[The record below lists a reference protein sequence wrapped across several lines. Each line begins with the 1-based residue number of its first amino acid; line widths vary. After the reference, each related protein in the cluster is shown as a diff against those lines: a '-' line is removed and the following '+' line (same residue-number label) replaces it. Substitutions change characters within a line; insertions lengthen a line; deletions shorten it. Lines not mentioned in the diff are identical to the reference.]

1 RPYANV
7 YPDVTILCPTE
18 LEPRD
23 INTADRVIIPPDTA
37 RKETEILQDRFPA
50 LLAAV
55 RKRGINRICDPAE
68 NGRVPVGLI
77 SSGVSAL
84 YLEHALELLGLRG
97 AMPLLKLGMV
107 YPLDPDII
115 REFAGQVDSIIVVE
129 QKRDFIESHIS
140 KIIGDHYQNGRLDT
154 LPPVWGKQLPGGLPG
169 IPSEHGLNASV
180 ILERLVPVFLA
191 MDPLPAGADRAR
203 MQEEYDLIRET
214 AGYDVT
220 IPSRSPSFCPGCPH
234 RDSASVINEINTDF
248 TDAAYMQRRIE
259 SAYVEWLE
267 AVVAHFET
275 WSVDVIGYEI
285 PQVLLLHANQLNA
298 AAFDDVASMLER
310 RGYRFISLEE
320 ALEDPAY
327 TQPDPYIGPYGIS
340 WLHRWARGK
349 EMEVRW
355 EPDVPDWINSYGN

>member
-1 RPYANV
+1 MDRAILATSEMSLNVMERLAKCLTGLGRRVRYIVPLLLFLAESLVHAQTRAVAVTFDDLPAAGASSLACDKEAVRDLTYRLLAHITEHQIPAIGFVNEGRPC
-7 YPDVTILCPTE
+7 PDIVEEVLSLWLDAGMDLGNHTATHPDLNDITVAAYQEDIINGEPITRRLLAERDRTLRYFRFPFLHAGDTSEKKEAIEAVLAERGYTIAPVTIDNDEWLF
-18 LEPRD
+18 
-23 INTADRVIIPPDTA
+23 A
-37 RKETEILQDRFPA
+37 RAYARA
-50 LLAAV
+50 YM
-55 RKRGINRICDPAE
+55 RG
-68 NGRVPVGLI
+68 
-77 SSGVSAL
+77 
-84 YLEHALELLGLRG
+84 
-97 AMPLLKLGMV
+97 
-107 YPLDPDII
+107 
-115 REFAGQVDSIIVVE
+115 
-129 QKRDFIESHIS
+129 
-140 KIIGDHYQNGRLDT
+140 
-154 LPPVWGKQLPGGLPG
+154 
-169 IPSEHGLNASV
+169 
-180 ILERLVPVFLA
+180 
-191 MDPLPAGADRAR
+191 
-203 MQEEYDLIRET
+203 
-214 AGYDVT
+214 
-220 IPSRSPSFCPGCPH
+220 
-234 RDSASVINEINTDF
+234 
-248 TDAAYMQRRIE
+248 DAAYMQRRIE